1 MNDQNYCSS
10 ETTKLA
16 NALLQVQRVLVPA
29 TKDRLNPFTQSL
41 YATLNSVMDTC
52 REALLA
58 NGIWLTQYP
67 VPADPGYLGLVTKLV
82 HAESGQWQSSH
93 AVVPLPKNDPQGLGI
108 AMTYIRR
115 YSISAMLGI
124 VTEEDTDGN
133 MPVGKGKG
141 QVQTTKRSPS
151 TSENQN
157 QPAAS
162 QSPGY
167 PKIDGVTFQSVTSAD
182 GQPCIIASGNTQA
195 KKDLLAGAGFKWN
208 SQRKIWWKYAESST
222 GDNQDHPKKAAPTGQ
237 PSSVMEGRM

>member
-1 MNDQNYCSS
+1 MDEQNYCSS

-16 NALLQVQRVLVPA
+16 NALISVQRSLQPA
-29 TKDRLNPFTQSL
+29 TKDRLNPFTHSN
-41 YATLNSVMDTC
+41 YATLNSVMDSC
-52 REALLA
+52 RDALLT

-67 VPADPGYLGLVTKLV
+67 VPAEPGHLGLVTKLV

-133 MPVGKGKG
+133 LPKDSGKGGPRQKRAPAMQDSAPSPPSSRRPQPAQLPKLDGITYQEITATDG
-141 QVQTTKRSPS
+141 QV
-151 TSENQN
+151 
-157 QPAAS
+157 
-162 QSPGY
+162 
-167 PKIDGVTFQSVTSAD
+167 
-182 GQPCIIASGNTQA
+182 CIVATGNTQA

-208 SQRKIWWKYAESST
+208 PQRKMWWKYAQAS
-222 GDNQDHPKKAAPTGQ
+222 
-237 PSSVMEGRM
+237 

>member
-1 MNDQNYCSS
+1 MNDHDYCSS

-16 NALLQVQRVLVPA
+16 KALIQVQRILQPA
-29 TKDRLNPFTQSL
+29 TKDRLNPFTHSN
-41 YATLNSVMDTC
+41 YATLNSVMDSC

-67 VPADPGYLGLVTKLV
+67 VPAEPGHLGLVTKLV

-133 MPVGKGKG
+133 MPKDSGRSSGPRQKRNLAMQDSATSPHTSGRSQPALLPNLDGITYQEITATDG
-141 QVQTTKRSPS
+141 QV
-151 TSENQN
+151 
-157 QPAAS
+157 
-162 QSPGY
+162 
-167 PKIDGVTFQSVTSAD
+167 
-182 GQPCIIASGNTQA
+182 CIVATGNTQA
-195 KKDLLAGAGFKWN
+195 KKELLAGAGFKWN
-208 SQRKIWWKYAESST
+208 PQRKMWWKYAQAS
-222 GDNQDHPKKAAPTGQ
+222 
-237 PSSVMEGRM
+237 

>member
-16 NALLQVQRVLVPA
+16 NALIQVQRALLPA

-41 YATLNSVMDTC
+41 YATLNSVMDSC
-52 REALLA
+52 RDALLA

-67 VPADPGYLGLVTKLV
+67 VPAEPGHLGLVTKLV

-133 MPVGKGKG
+133 LSKEPDRGNRQRK
-141 QVQTTKRSPS
+141 SPP
-151 TSENQN
+151 
-157 QPAAS
+157 QPKAPIDQKAGVAS
-162 QSPGY
+162 GSLPML
-167 PKIDGVTFQSVTSAD
+167 DGVTYQNITATD
-182 GQPCIIASGNTQA
+182 GQVCIVATGSTQA
-195 KKDLLAGAGFKWN
+195 KKDILAKAGFRWN
-208 SQRKIWWKYAESST
+208 PQRNMWWKYANDPNSGKSNAT
-222 GDNQDHPKKAAPTGQ
+222 MKKAAPTGQ
-237 PSSVMEGRM
+237 PSSFMEG

>member
-1 MNDQNYCSS
+1 MHQDYCSS

-16 NALLQVQRVLVPA
+16 KALIQVQHSLQPA
-29 TKDRLNPFTQSL
+29 TKDRLNPFTHSN
-41 YATLNSVMDTC
+41 YATLNSVMDSC
-52 REALLA
+52 REALLT

-67 VPADPGYLGLVTKLV
+67 VPAEPGHLGLVTKLV

-133 MPVGKGKG
+133 LPKDSGKDGQRQKRAPAMQDSAPSPHHPSRSTQLPKLDGITYQEITATDG
-141 QVQTTKRSPS
+141 QV
-151 TSENQN
+151 
-157 QPAAS
+157 
-162 QSPGY
+162 
-167 PKIDGVTFQSVTSAD
+167 
-182 GQPCIIASGNTQA
+182 CIVAIGNTQA

-208 SQRKIWWKYAESST
+208 PQRKMWWKYAQAS
-222 GDNQDHPKKAAPTGQ
+222 
-237 PSSVMEGRM
+237 